1 MLENKLNRNI
11 KSSEKREQI
20 QLEKDLTPKGK
31 ENQENFNNIDIY
43 EKVTQKGERTNEY
56 SKKKNFKNTQEFN
69 KTKSRE
75 IDIRQDNFGNI
86 ITHGGKQ
93 KIAFLDKITK
103 GNFVEVIKIENY
115 KEYNKL
121 EESTPSSA
129 NGCCILI

>member
-1 MLENKLNRNI
+1 MLENELNKNI
-11 KSSEKREQI
+11 KSSEKREKI
-20 QLEKDLTPKGK
+20 QLEEDLTPKGE
-31 ENQENFNNIDIY
+31 ENPKNFNDIAIY
-43 EKVTQKGERTNEY
+43 EKATQKLERINEFA
-56 SKKKNFKNTQEFN
+56 KKKNSKNIEEFN

-75 IDIRQDNFGNI
+75 LDKRQDNFGNI
-86 ITHGGKQ
+86 IEHGGKQ

-121 EESTPSSA
+121 EEPTPSSA